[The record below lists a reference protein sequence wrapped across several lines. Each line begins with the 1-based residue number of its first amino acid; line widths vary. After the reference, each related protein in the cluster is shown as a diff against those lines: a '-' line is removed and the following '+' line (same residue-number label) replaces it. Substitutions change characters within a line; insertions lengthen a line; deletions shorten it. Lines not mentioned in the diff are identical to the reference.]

1 MVSERIRPSVT
12 LRLASDADADRL
24 GTLAQLDS
32 ARVPAG
38 EVLIAEI
45 DGCLRAALALDSGEA
60 IADPFHRTAD
70 LVALLRIR
78 AGQLVG
84 RDAAAGTTLS
94 ALERRSADL
103 RSAKPLAALR
113 RLA

>member
-1 MVSERIRPSVT
+1 MREHSEIT
-12 LRLASDADADRL
+12 LRFATVADAL
-24 GTLAQLDS
+24 ALKTLAELDS

-38 EVLIAEI
+38 EVLIAEV
-45 DGCLRAALALDSGEA
+45 DGRLRAALPLGAGEA

-70 LVALLRIR
+70 LVALLRMR
-78 AGQLVG
+78 ATQLLG
-84 RDAAAGTTLS
+84 RDALAGTSLR
-94 ALERRSADL
+94 ALERRPADL